1 MDGFFTF
8 MMNLFNEII
17 TWIIHDR
24 SITYLA
30 VNASGVP
37 LMYEYL
43 KNNLYLIRPI
53 ADGHILLI
61 IKSQTAKD
69 AFSQAA
75 TMFKAIESNRAVSN
89 QGGLHGECTL
99 RCMLEDKTEDEAFKL
114 LTIINN
120 YILDVRRKQRE
131 IERRL
136 TQGRIAK

>member
-1 MDGFFTF
+1 MDAFFTF

-24 SITYLA
+24 SITHLA
-30 VNASGVP
+30 ANASGVP

-61 IKSQTAKD
+61 IESQTVKG

-75 TMFKAIESNRAVSN
+75 TMFKAIESNRGVSN
-89 QGGLHGECTL
+89 QGGLHVDG
-99 RCMLEDKTEDEAFKL
+99 R
-114 LTIINN
+114 
-120 YILDVRRKQRE
+120 
-131 IERRL
+131 
-136 TQGRIAK
+136 QGL

>member
-1 MDGFFTF
+1 MDAFFTF

-17 TWIIHDR
+17 AWIIHDR
-24 SITYLA
+24 SITHLA

-61 IKSQTAKD
+61 IESQTAKG

-75 TMFKAIESNRAVSN
+75 TIFKAIESSREVSN
-89 QGGLHGECTL
+89 QGGLHVDG
-99 RCMLEDKTEDEAFKL
+99 R
-114 LTIINN
+114 
-120 YILDVRRKQRE
+120 
-131 IERRL
+131 
-136 TQGRIAK
+136 QGL

>member
-1 MDGFFTF
+1 MDMFFKF
-8 MMNLFNEII
+8 VMNLFNEII

-24 SITYLA
+24 SITHLA

-61 IKSQTAKD
+61 IESQTAKG

-75 TMFKAIESNRAVSN
+75 TMFKAIESNREVSN
-89 QGGLHGECTL
+89 QGGLHVDG
-99 RCMLEDKTEDEAFKL
+99 R
-114 LTIINN
+114 
-120 YILDVRRKQRE
+120 
-131 IERRL
+131 
-136 TQGRIAK
+136 QGL